1 MNANMCNI
9 NIFKE
14 FFKQLIKNKNKEF
27 NEEDLKT
34 IIKENI
40 NSGLDRIITDFRD
53 CYDQIVKYAKGIS
66 LPTEQ

>member
-1 MNANMCNI
+1 MNANMCNT

-27 NEEDLKT
+27 NEEDLKS

-40 NSGLDRIITDFRD
+40 NLGLEQIIKNFRD
-53 CYDQIVKYAKGIS
+53 CYDQIIKLAKGIS